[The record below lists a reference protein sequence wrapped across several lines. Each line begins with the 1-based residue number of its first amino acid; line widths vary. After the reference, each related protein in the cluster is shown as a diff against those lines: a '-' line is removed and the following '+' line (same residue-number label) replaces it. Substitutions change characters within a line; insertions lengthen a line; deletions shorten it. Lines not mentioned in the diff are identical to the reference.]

1 MFLKMNFKALGIKLI
16 VHMITVLS
24 IFGIF
29 FDASL
34 TNLVI
39 IGIITTAISYLIGD
53 RFLLRRFGNVKASI
67 ADFFLTFFT
76 LAILGYLL
84 IETDM
89 PLITTSLFA
98 AFFITLTEPFIH
110 AYILENEA
118 KAKRKRPLRSGRLQT
133 EFAEETHTDSKTLS
147 RKKDPRRDPRK

>member
-1 MFLKMNFKALGIKLI
+1 MNLKALGIKLI

-39 IGIITTAISYLIGD
+39 IGILATGISYLIGD

-76 LAILGYLL
+76 LAILGYLF

-89 PLITTSLFA
+89 PLIMTSLFA

-118 KAKRKRPLRSGRLQT
+118 KSKRKRLLRRSGRLQT
-133 EFAEETHTDSKTLS
+133 EFAEETHTDSETIS
-147 RKKDPRRDPRK
+147 RKKDPRRDSRQ